1 MSSLDI
7 IEVILLVMLLAVP
20 VNFWLSKISNVY
32 RDGIIVGA
40 FDGVPISLEHRY
52 HILWS
57 DWLPL
62 KSSLAM
68 FSAFL
73 ALAYVQIAHLAND
86 EPVRRLSYLGA
97 VLFGLGFG
105 VAPVSTGHLEGG
117 NRNGK
122 RDHDRGSAGGP
133 PSPLHG

>member
-20 VNFWLSKISNVY
+20 INFWLSKISNVY

-62 KSSLAM
+62 KSSLGI

-73 ALAYVQIAHLAND
+73 ALAYLRIADLAAD
-86 EPVRRLSYLGA
+86 ERVRWLAYLGA
-97 VLFGLGFG
+97 VLCGLGF
-105 VAPVSTGHLEGG
+105 VFYLFLGG
-117 NRNGK
+117 SDLFFCLRTLKKSK
-122 RDHDRGSAGGP
+122 RS
-133 PSPLHG
+133 

>member
-1 MSSLDI
+1 MTSLDI

-32 RDGIIVGA
+32 RDGIIIGA

-62 KSSLAM
+62 KSSLGM
-68 FSAFL
+68 LSGFL
-73 ALAYVQIAHLAND
+73 ALGYVRIADFATDDRVRLLA
-86 EPVRRLSYLGA
+86 YLGA
-97 VLFGLGFG
+97 VLYGLGF
-105 VAPVSTGHLEGG
+105 VFYLFLGG
-117 NRNGK
+117 SDLFFCLRTLRKSK
-122 RDHDRGSAGGP
+122 RS
-133 PSPLHG
+133 